1 MTKFAR
7 DEFDRVPQNSS
18 RQGVHR
24 VVTPPSRPALWPVLV
39 LGALALVVGLTAF
52 LVLPKSAP
60 SASQG
65 PSATQAPSAQQSP
78 SGSASA
84 SQSPSAS
91 PTPGAGQTPS
101 TTPSPTPGA
110 DTVDKTTPVA
120 VYNGAGVSGLAARV
134 STTVQNDGWT
144 LSDVGNWSG
153 VPQQGSAIFYNG
165 PEQKGN
171 AEALGKLLG
180 ISELLDTAQY
190 QVPVVV
196 VLGPGYN

>member
-24 VVTPPSRPALWPVLV
+24 VVTPASRPALWPVLV
-39 LGALALVVGLTAF
+39 LGAVALVVGLAAF
-52 LVLPKSAP
+52 LMLPKPAP

-65 PSATQAPSAQQSP
+65 QPT
-78 SGSASA
+78 ASQ
-84 SQSPSAS
+84 QSPSAS
-91 PTPGAGQTPS
+91 PSGSSAPS
-101 TTPSPTPGA
+101 TSPSPTPTPSVTPTPSSA
-110 DTVDKTTPVA
+110 AVDKTTPVA
-120 VYNGAGVSGLAARV
+120 VYNGAGISGLASRV
-134 STTVQNDGWT
+134 STTVRNDGWV
-144 LSDVGNWSG
+144 LSDVGNWQG
-153 VPQQGSAIFYNG
+153 VPQQSSAIFYNG

-180 ISELLDTAQY
+180 ITELLDTAQY

-196 VLGPGYN
+196 ILGPGYN

>member
-1 MTKFAR
+1 MTKFPR

-24 VVTPPSRPALWPVLV
+24 VVTPASRPALWPVLV

-52 LVLPKSAP
+52 LILPKSAP
-60 SASQG
+60 TAAPSQQAAASQQ
-65 PSATQAPSAQQSP
+65 PTP
-78 SGSASA
+78 
-84 SQSPSAS
+84 SPSAS
-91 PTPGAGQTPS
+91 STPSASPSATPTPSETP
-101 TTPSPTPGA
+101 TTSA
-110 DTVDKTTPVA
+110 AVDKTTPVA
-120 VYNGAGVSGLAARV
+120 VYNGAGVSGLASRV
-134 STTVQNDGWT
+134 STTVQNDGWA
-144 LSDVGNWSG
+144 LSDVGNWQG
-153 VPQQGSAIFYNG
+153 TPQQASAIFYNG

-180 ISELLDTAQY
+180 ITELLDTAEY

>member
-1 MTKFAR
+1 MTKFPR

-24 VVTPPSRPALWPVLV
+24 VVAPPSRPALWPVLV

-52 LVLPKSAP
+52 LILPKSAP
-60 SASQG
+60 TAAQSQQTASQQ
-65 PSATQAPSAQQSP
+65 PTL
-78 SGSASA
+78 
-84 SQSPSAS
+84 SPSAS
-91 PTPGAGQTPS
+91 S
-101 TTPSPTPGA
+101 TPSPSATPTPSGTPSA
-110 DTVDKTTPVA
+110 TSTTSTAAVDKTTPVA
-120 VYNGAGVSGLAARV
+120 VYNGAGVSGLAGRV
-134 STTVQNDGWT
+134 SATVQGDGWT
-144 LSDVGNWSG
+144 LSDVGNWQG
-153 VPQQGSAIFYNG
+153 TPQQVSAIFYNG

-180 ISELLDTAQY
+180 ITELLDTAEY

>member
-1 MTKFAR
+1 MTKFPR

-24 VVTPPSRPALWPVLV
+24 VITPASRPALWPVLV

-52 LVLPKSAP
+52 MFLPKSAP
-60 SASQG
+60 TASPSQEAASQQ
-65 PSATQAPSAQQSP
+65 PTA
-78 SGSASA
+78 
-84 SQSPSAS
+84 SPSAS
-91 PTPGAGQTPS
+91 SAPSASPSATPTPSETPTS
-101 TTPSPTPGA
+101 TDP
-110 DTVDKTTPVA
+110 VDKTTPVA
-120 VYNGAGVSGLAARV
+120 VYNGAGVSGLASRV
-134 STTVQNDGWT
+134 STTVQNDGWA
-144 LSDVGNWSG
+144 LSDVGNWQG
-153 VPQQGSAIFYNG
+153 APQQASAIFYNG

-180 ISELLDTAQY
+180 ITALLDTAEY